1 MVDDVLGQV
10 AMAAGG
16 QREECLYAHDSG
28 VAAERRSPPGTT
40 MSTDDHAG
48 RDERPHGRWL
58 RPRTDGAPR
67 AAGTVRDLAA
77 ALPRAGRG
85 LTAGLLAVTLLTG
98 LLPLVQMGLT
108 SIAVGS
114 LPDAVRHGAGTRAH
128 TRLVLVLAVLT
139 AVFFAA
145 QAAVPLQ
152 RSLCRALGT
161 RLEERTRMR
170 VMAAADGEEHGG
182 EGFREAVARARDIRT
197 AAFGPSAA
205 VGGLS
210 GLVAGR
216 LHGLAAAAVLATF
229 QWWAPLVLLGTFLPW
244 DRYFRQEHAKVAKG
258 WAGRTEEQERARY
271 YRDLAFDPAAGK
283 EIRIF
288 GLAGFVGD
296 RFARHFRRA
305 MSPVWRGRGTDLRRF
320 LPRVALV
327 ALGYAVV
334 YGSMGRE
341 LSNGTLGLTA
351 TVLYVQTAGQIWRI
365 VPSFNDLSRL
375 AIGARAVSAAA
386 RLPEPAGHASQ
397 RAVPPAPAHR
407 PVIRFENVT
416 YRYPAAADEVLH
428 GIDLTVP
435 AGGTL
440 AVVGANGAGKS
451 TLINLLCGLVRPTD
465 GRVTADGTDLADLAS
480 GQWRT
485 GVAAVFQDQVRYP
498 FSVRDNI
505 AVGAA
510 GPVDDAAVLR
520 AAGQAGA
527 AELIGRLPRGLDTVL
542 SRDFTGGTELSGG
555 QWQSIAVARALAGTA
570 TGAHL
575 LVLDEPTASL
585 DVRAEA
591 ELFGRIIGA
600 DTGLT
605 TVLVSHRF
613 ANVRRADRIVVLD
626 GGRVTEEGTH
636 DELMRLNGRY
646 AQMFRLQAAHFTDE
660 AKEPAEGRPDV
671 PGPDASVLDVPRPN
685 AEDTDVAAVDLADG
699 RTP

>member
-98 LLPLVQMGLT
+98 LLPLVQIGLT

-170 VMAAADGEEHGG
+170 VMAVADGEEHGG
-182 EGFREAVARARDIRT
+182 EGLREAVARARDIRT

-451 TLINLLCGLVRPTD
+451 TLINLLCGLVRPTG
-465 GRVTADGTDLADLAS
+465 GRVTSDGTDLVDLAE
-480 GQWRT
+480 GEWQA
-485 GVAAVFQDQVRYP
+485 GVAAVFQDYVR
-498 FSVRDNI
+498 FELLAREAIGIGQLADVERESRV
-505 AVGAA
+505 
-510 GPVDDAAVLR
+510 R
-520 AAGQAGA
+520 AAAFRADITGVLDG
-527 AELIGRLPRGLDTVL
+527 LPHGLDTQL
-542 SRDFTGGTELSGG
+542 GPRWTGGVGLSGG
-555 QWQSIAVARALAGTA
+555 QWQRLALARASMRTSPL
-570 TGAHL
+570 L
-575 LVLDEPTASL
+575 LVLDEPSAGIDAVTEHAIFERYTRAS
-585 DVRAEA
+585 RE
-591 ELFGRIIGA
+591 GA
-600 DTGLT
+600 LSGAVTL
-605 TVLVSHRF
+605 LVSHRF
-613 ANVRRADRIVVLD
+613 STVRMADRIVVLD
-626 GGRVTEEGTH
+626 GGRITESGSH
-636 DELMRLNGRY
+636 DELMRLGGTY
-646 AQMFRLQAAHFTDE
+646 AELFHLQADGY
-660 AKEPAEGRPDV
+660 GRSGD
-671 PGPDASVLDVPRPN
+671 
-685 AEDTDVAAVDLADG
+685 
-699 RTP
+699 RTLSTS